1 MMRESVTISLSK
13 DIKKKLD
20 SVAIEEGANR
30 SDIVKEALRQYFAVA
45 EFQKI
50 RMSMLPKAEAAG
62 IFDEED
68 IYKTVS

>member
-1 MMRESVTISLSK
+1 MRESVTISLSK

-20 SVAIEEGANR
+20 SIAREERANR

-50 RMSMLPKAEAAG
+50 RRSMLPKAETAG
-62 IFDEED
+62 VFNEED
-68 IYKTVS
+68 VYKNVS

>member
-1 MMRESVTISLSK
+1 MRESVTISLSK

-20 SVAIEEGANR
+20 SMAREERANR
-30 SDIVKEALRQYFAVA
+30 SDIVKKALSQYFAVV

-50 RMSMLPKAEAAG
+50 RKSMLPKAEAAG
-62 IFDEED
+62 IFNEED

>member
-20 SVAIEEGANR
+20 SVAREERANR

-50 RMSMLPKAEAAG
+50 RKSMLPKSEAAG
-62 IFDEED
+62 IFNEED